1 MSNQL
6 SDRVRRR
13 CSYLLI
19 SSAAA
24 LSVSVGTPAPAQAIS
39 WFDLIFQGVQ
49 LIQLS
54 NVSERQEAQIGQQI
68 NGQLLKQGMKLHT
81 DSGINQ
87 YVNQVGQRLAAKVNS
102 DRTYKFQVVKDKSVN
117 AFATT
122 GGYVYVTTGLL
133 KAADNEAQLASV
145 IGHEMGHIES
155 RHLIEQMQQTALSRG
170 LITAAGL
177 DRNQAANIGAELAI
191 NRPRSRQDEYEAD
204 QAGLKFLR
212 DAGYAESAAPE
223 FMKKLAKQG
232 SSVPTFLSTHP
243 APPDRVEALE
253 AATRSDDRS
262 CTQACGLDNA
272 FYKQKVRDRIASK

>member
-6 SDRVRRR
+6 SHRVRRR
-13 CSYLLI
+13 CSSVLI
-19 SSAAA
+19 SSAAV
-24 LSVSVGTPAPAQAIS
+24 LSVSVGIPTPAQAFS
-39 WFDLIFQGVQ
+39 VFDLLFQGIQ

-54 NVSERQEAQIGQQI
+54 NISQRQEVQIGQQI
-68 NGQLLKQGMKLHT
+68 NSQLLRQGMKLYQ
-81 DSGINQ
+81 DPVVNQ
-87 YVNQVGQRLAAKVNS
+87 YVNQVGQRLATNS

-133 KAADNEAQLASV
+133 NAADNEAQLASV

-177 DRNQAANIGAELAI
+177 DRNQAANIGVELAF
-191 NRPRSRQDEYEAD
+191 NRPQSRKDEYEAD
-204 QAGLKFLR
+204 QIGLKLLSKA
-212 DAGYAESAAPE
+212 DYAESAAPE
-223 FMKKLAKQG
+223 FMKKLLKKG

-243 APPDRVEALE
+243 APPARVEALE
-253 AATRSDDRS
+253 EAVKSDDRS
-262 CTQACGLDNA
+262 CGRACGLDNND
-272 FYKQKVRDRIASK
+272 YQQKIRSRVASVS

>member
-6 SDRVRRR
+6 AHRIRRR
-13 CSYLLI
+13 CSSVI
-19 SSAAA
+19 IASTAT
-24 LSVSVGTPAPAQAIS
+24 LSVAIGVPAPAEAIP
-39 WFDLIFQGVQ
+39 WLPLILRGVE

-54 NVSERQEAQIGQQI
+54 NISERQETKIGQQI
-68 NGQLLKQGMKLHT
+68 NNQLLRQGMDLYE
-81 DSGINQ
+81 DPAINQ
-87 YVNQVGQRLAAKVNS
+87 YVNQVGQRLAAQS

-145 IGHEMGHIES
+145 ISHEMGHIES

-170 LITAAGL
+170 LVTAAGL
-177 DRNQAANIGAELAI
+177 DRNVAANLGVELAF

-204 QAGLKFLR
+204 QAGLRYLR
-212 DAGYAESAAPE
+212 QAGYAESAAPE
-223 FMKKLAKQG
+223 FMKKLK
-232 SSVPTFLSTHP
+232 SSAPTFLSTHP

-253 AATRSDDRS
+253 RAVKSDNRN
-262 CTQACGLDNA
+262 CARACGLDSA
-272 FYKQKVRDRIASK
+272 FYKQKVHSRLTAQGL